1 MSLALCVLDLDE
13 ANALVARWHRHHKPA
28 VGHRFSLGAV
38 DAATGELV
46 GACIVGRP
54 VARLSDQR
62 NCLEVTRCVTNGH
75 QNACSF
81 LYGAAARVAREM
93 GAARIQTYVLDSET
107 GVSLKAAGWVYEGK
121 STHSGAGWQNRP
133 GRRDD
138 QPTCPKGRWARVWP
152 TAYLR
157 PASLD
162 KSADKGGATLTLF
175 EEEPYGT
182 YPA

>member
-1 MSLALCVLDLDE
+1 MSGLALCLLDLDE
-13 ANALVARWHRHHKPA
+13 ANTLVARWHRHHKPA

-54 VARLSDQR
+54 VARMSDQR
-62 NCLEVTRCVTNGH
+62 NCLEVTRLVTDGH
-75 QNACSF
+75 PNACSF
-81 LYGAAARVAREM
+81 LYGAAARVAKEM

-107 GVSLKAAGWVYEGK
+107 GVSLRAAGWVYEGK
-121 STHSGAGWQNRP
+121 STPSGAGWQNRP

-157 PASLD
+157 PASLVQGG
-162 KSADKGGATLTLF
+162 DKGCGDATLSLLF
-175 EEEPYGT
+175 EEGIK
-182 YPA
+182 